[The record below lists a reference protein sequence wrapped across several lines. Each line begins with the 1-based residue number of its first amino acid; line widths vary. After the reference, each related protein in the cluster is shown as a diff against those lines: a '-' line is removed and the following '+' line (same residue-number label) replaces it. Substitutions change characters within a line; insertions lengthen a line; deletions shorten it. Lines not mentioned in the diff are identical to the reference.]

1 MPKRSEKK
9 KRRPSG
15 RAGQAKAQ
23 RAPAEIPSKA
33 SVVATETFTSRKGR
47 KYTILE
53 TNQLDPYDDPEEKKE
68 KPRGSD

>member
-9 KRRPSG
+9 KRSSSG
-15 RAGQAKAQ
+15 RAGSAKAP

-33 SVVATETFTSRKGR
+33 SVVATETFTSPKGTT
-47 KYTILE
+47 YTILE

-68 KPRGSD
+68 KKRGGD